1 MKRFLMT
8 FIALSIISCGEET
21 GDPEFNLTLEAT
33 PQEGGTIT
41 SDKTTY
47 FIDEIA
53 DITMTAS
60 AEYLLKEWVVNGK
73 ITTSSSGQ
81 SSLHVF
87 HTIDGDTKFI
97 ARFIK
102 KKYALTTSV
111 EGEGTVSE
119 KIIKAGASTDYNS
132 GTIVELTASPN
143 SGWVFKEWQGDLSG
157 SENPKQI
164 TMDKPKAVKA
174 VFETEAPFY
183 LDENGVT
190 IKARDWVTAGTTGE
204 LNGVTYEAVDIE
216 TLRSIFNCCPS
227 NWSQYQEDITKAEE
241 RLSKVVT
248 TLITDMSYLFSNA
261 PTSNSESDY
270 YIHFNQ
276 FNPDISSWDVSNVTH
291 MTEMFKRKA
300 WTGTEDRE
308 TIGGSLGPYAEG
320 RFNQDISKW
329 DVSNVKNMSG
339 MFFMAVR
346 FNQDLSEWD
355 VSNVTDMS
363 EMFVGAI
370 SFNQDI
376 SNWNVSNVNDMYG
389 MFAHLTKNDKD
400 NNPKDLKVGNWNVS
414 GVNSMSYLLYESGI
428 NLNIGNWNVG
438 NVTSMNGMLSGVYT
452 ATSSFSG
459 MESWDVS
466 KVTDMSKMFYGNG
479 SFNID
484 IGNWDVSNVTNMSEM
499 FYQAHSFNQDIGNW
513 DVGKVTNML
522 GMFSGR
528 FLYNQEMD
536 FNQDITNWNVSEVT
550 DMSGMFL
557 FAKNF
562 NQDIGDWD
570 VNKVIDMNFMFYDAQ
585 NFNQDI
591 GNWRVGN
598 VDNMDSMFQFASSF
612 NQDIT
617 KWCVNNISSEPDDF
631 GKESGL
637 SNSNKPNWGTCLT
650 TATIWDGADITF
662 TKTSGSDITK
672 QENQDRLTSN
682 VWITRGNDGGQIY
695 NIAVESSVD
704 KNLSP
709 AGTKWAV
716 GTIDQLQSLTFE
728 NFRTAV
734 GKPKDVV
741 GKNLVLHLTKDD
753 IYLSVK
759 FKSWESGKGGGF
771 SYERSSK

>member
-1 MKRFLMT
+1 MT
-8 FIALSIISCGEET
+8 LFAFTIISCG
-21 GDPEFNLTLEAT
+21 GDSDAAWTLTLEAS
-33 PQEGGTIT
+33 PPEGGTIT
-41 SDKTTY
+41 SNKTTY
-47 FIDEIA
+47 MDGEVA
-53 DITMTAS
+53 DLTTTAS
-60 AEYLLKEWVVNGK
+60 AEYLIKEWVSNGK

-81 SSLHVF
+81 SSVNGF
-87 HTIDGDTKFI
+87 HTMNEDTKII
-97 ARFIK
+97 ARFVK
-102 KKYALTTSV
+102 KQYALTTSV

-119 KIIKAGASTDYNS
+119 KIIKAGSSTDYNS

-164 TMDKPKAVKA
+164 TIDKPKAVKA

-204 LNGVTYEAVDIE
+204 LNGDTYEAVDIE

-261 PTSNSESDY
+261 PTSNSESEY
-270 YIHFNQ
+270 YIHYNQ

-300 WTGTEDRE
+300 WPGTEDRE
-308 TIGGSLGPYAEG
+308 TVGGSVGPYAEG

-329 DVSNVKNMSG
+329 NVSNVKNMSG

-346 FNQDLSEWD
+346 FNQDLSGWD

-363 EMFVGAI
+363 EMFVGAN

-438 NVTSMNGMLSGVYT
+438 NVTSMNGMLSANYS

-466 KVTDMSKMFYGNG
+466 KVTNMSKMFYGNG

-484 IGNWDVSNVTNMSEM
+484 IGNWDVSNVTDMSEM

-528 FLYNQEMD
+528 FLFNQEMD

-562 NQDIGDWD
+562 NQDIGNWD
-570 VNKVIDMNFMFYDAQ
+570 VNKVTDMNFMFYDAQ

-617 KWCVNNISSEPDDF
+617 KWCVNNISSEPNDF
-631 GKESGL
+631 SKNSGL

-695 NIAVESSVD
+695 NIAVENSVD

-709 AGTKWAV
+709 IGTKWAV
-716 GTIDQLQSLTFE
+716 GTIDQIQSLTFE
-728 NFRTAV
+728 NFRAAV

>member
-1 MKRFLMT
+1 MT
-8 FIALSIISCGEET
+8 LFAFTIISCG
-21 GDPEFNLTLEAT
+21 GDVDAAWTLTLEAS
-33 PQEGGTIT
+33 PPEGGTIT
-41 SDKTTY
+41 SNKTTY
-47 FIDEIA
+47 MDGEVA
-53 DITMTAS
+53 DLTTTAS
-60 AEYLLKEWVVNGK
+60 AEYLIKEWVANGK

-81 SSLHVF
+81 SSVNGF
-87 HTIDGDTKFI
+87 HTMNEDTKII
-97 ARFIK
+97 ARFVK
-102 KKYALTTSV
+102 KQYALTTSV

-119 KIIKAGASTDYNS
+119 KIIKAGSSTDYNS

-164 TMDKPKAVKA
+164 TIDKPKAVKA
-174 VFETEAPFY
+174 VFESEAPFY

-261 PTSNSESDY
+261 PTSNSESEY
-270 YIHFNQ
+270 YIHYNQ

-300 WTGTEDRE
+300 WAGTEDRE
-308 TIGGSLGPYAEG
+308 TVGGPLGPYAEG

-329 DVSNVKNMSG
+329 NVSNVKNMSG

-346 FNQDLSEWD
+346 FNQDLSGWD

-363 EMFVGAI
+363 EMFVGAN

-438 NVTSMNGMLSGVYT
+438 NVTSMNSMLSANYS

-466 KVTDMSKMFYGNG
+466 KVTNMSKMFYGNG

-484 IGNWDVSNVTNMSEM
+484 IGNWDVSKVTDMSEM

-513 DVGKVTNML
+513 DVSKVTNML

-528 FLYNQEMD
+528 FLFNQEMD

-562 NQDIGDWD
+562 NQDIGNWD
-570 VNKVIDMNFMFYDAQ
+570 VNKVTDMNFMFYDAQ

-617 KWCVNNISSEPDDF
+617 KWCVNNISSEPNDF
-631 GKESGL
+631 AKESGL

-650 TATIWDGADITF
+650 NATIWDGADITF

-695 NIAVESSVD
+695 NIAVENSVD

-709 AGTKWAV
+709 IGTKWAV
-716 GTIDQLQSLTFE
+716 GTIDQIQSLTFE
-728 NFRTAV
+728 NFRAAV

>member
-1 MKRFLMT
+1 
-8 FIALSIISCGEET
+8 
-21 GDPEFNLTLEAT
+21 
-33 PQEGGTIT
+33 
-41 SDKTTY
+41 
-47 FIDEIA
+47 
-53 DITMTAS
+53 
-60 AEYLLKEWVVNGK
+60 
-73 ITTSSSGQ
+73 
-81 SSLHVF
+81 
-87 HTIDGDTKFI
+87 
-97 ARFIK
+97 
-102 KKYALTTSV
+102 
-111 EGEGTVSE
+111 
-119 KIIKAGASTDYNS
+119 
-132 GTIVELTASPN
+132 
-143 SGWVFKEWQGDLSG
+143 
-157 SENPKQI
+157 
-164 TMDKPKAVKA
+164 
-174 VFETEAPFY
+174 
-183 LDENGVT
+183 
-190 IKARDWVTAGTTGE
+190 
-204 LNGVTYEAVDIE
+204 
-216 TLRSIFNCCPS
+216 
-227 NWSQYQEDITKAEE
+227 
-241 RLSKVVT
+241 
-248 TLITDMSYLFSNA
+248 
-261 PTSNSESDY
+261 
-270 YIHFNQ
+270 
-276 FNPDISSWDVSNVTH
+276 
-291 MTEMFKRKA
+291 
-300 WTGTEDRE
+300 
-308 TIGGSLGPYAEG
+308 
-320 RFNQDISKW
+320 
-329 DVSNVKNMSG
+329 
-339 MFFMAVR
+339 
-346 FNQDLSEWD
+346 
-355 VSNVTDMS
+355 MS
-363 EMFVGAI
+363 EMFVGAN

-389 MFAHLTKNDKD
+389 MFAHLTKNDKN

-438 NVTSMNGMLSGVYT
+438 NVTSMNGMLSANYS

-459 MESWDVS
+459 MKSWDVS

-728 NFRTAV
+728 NFRAAV